1 MTTVQL
7 GSLNQSS
14 GNSLLG
20 HLTMPL
26 RQLPLHSQFATEPEP
41 SSSAARGYL
50 EELVF
55 TLTVI
60 WQSGEPSRLGES
72 LIIPMSIQGHTRV
85 FGRGTDHAKDPF
97 PRLHL
102 VRYRPI
108 ETHVAAVLDNQHISR
123 IQLLLRP
130 MDAERLQVENVGL
143 CELFHNG
150 RLAQTA
156 EVRSGDILRL
166 GKQLSLVAT
175 RRLLGAFSPGLGYDA
190 FDFGTAD
197 SAGIVGESIATWK
210 LRMDLAFVA
219 SRAGHVLIHGA
230 SGTGKELVAQAIHR
244 LSPSV
249 ERPLVSRSAATIPEA
264 LVDAELFGN
273 AKNYPNPGMSD
284 RPGLIGEA
292 NNSTLFLD
300 EFAELPPEAQ
310 AHLLRVLDHGEYQR
324 LGETT
329 RRQSVFRLVAA
340 TNRPLSAIKEDVLA
354 RFSFRIHTSPL
365 NDRREDIPTFHCCCG
380 TCCVSWQA
388 PNVSRPVA
396 SLQAAIHLPTG
407 KSRRNSSKR
416 WCGMITQR
424 AIENSSHWPCKR

>member
-197 SAGIVGESIATWK
+197 SAGIVGESIAT
-210 LRMDLAFVA
+210 
-219 SRAGHVLIHGA
+219 
-230 SGTGKELVAQAIHR
+230 
-244 LSPSV
+244 
-249 ERPLVSRSAATIPEA
+249 
-264 LVDAELFGN
+264 
-273 AKNYPNPGMSD
+273 
-284 RPGLIGEA
+284 
-292 NNSTLFLD
+292 
-300 EFAELPPEAQ
+300 
-310 AHLLRVLDHGEYQR
+310 
-324 LGETT
+324 
-329 RRQSVFRLVAA
+329 
-340 TNRPLSAIKEDVLA
+340 
-354 RFSFRIHTSPL
+354 
-365 NDRREDIPTFHCCCG
+365 
-380 TCCVSWQA
+380 
-388 PNVSRPVA
+388 
-396 SLQAAIHLPTG
+396 
-407 KSRRNSSKR
+407 
-416 WCGMITQR
+416 
-424 AIENSSHWPCKR
+424 